1 MRPLAAILL
10 LTLGCATAQQQQPK
24 APDIDLPTRVVTLE
38 NGLTLVMQRDG
49 SMPQVGV
56 EVWIRGGARE
66 EAEGEHGVAHLF
78 EHNVPSSGRFTSNA
92 ENRALRGSAARGGG
106 AGTQMDFLR
115 FYGNSSPEGLEA
127 TLAFYADRLESDQAK
142 FSEENVRR
150 DQDIVI
156 SELRRAMGAD
166 WDIDVQGL
174 LHRGTFGANH
184 PYGHAIS
191 GREADVRAATV
202 ETMRDWHRRFSGA
215 ANAIVFVVGN
225 FEPAQAE
232 QLVRK
237 HFGSIPPGLR
247 APLPGEDV
255 PPVRSRRDVLEK
267 PVAKDVVYVRW
278 PVPAWGTADAD
289 LLTLFARVLDGHLK
303 DATASVEAME
313 LASMFGL
320 RGEAEAPMRAE
331 LARLLR
337 EGITETELA
346 RAKAQLQ
353 TDFVRTLQRPVWR
366 GSRADVLGF
375 GLMWRGDVEH
385 YKTQLARIA
394 EATPAAVHAA
404 AKRWL
409 SSDGY
414 TLHVVPQPAR
424 AAAAPVDRAAT
435 VGRLEAKALEFP
447 VVSIAENVLKAERNA
462 LPLAQ
467 LTFAYDAGTDVEA
480 LRERVAT
487 PLANFGATVEAQ
499 RDPDFALLH
508 VSVLSQ
514 YANEA
519 ARTVAAEKP
528 AAIERQ
534 PEPRTA
540 TERRDRALECLV
552 ADCTMKPRVSTAP
565 HFFIASGDVRDVLAD
580 FARDT
585 NAAAPVV
592 LKAPAKEHFQ
602 IVDYPAA
609 TQAYILLAQVLPPA
623 VAKDPLAAHLVV
635 SYIFRQRLMENLR
648 TSKGWSY
655 EVYPFGI
662 EARRGAALARFNIP
676 VQTGKTAESIREIR
690 SEIARL
696 QNEPITAAELGGVR
710 GYLESSL
717 TGGLMSLEQ
726 MNAQLLELARNGLP
740 PDYYEQAVRRLA
752 AFTPSEVQATARE
765 LFTPDRLIWI
775 IAGPRAELES
785 ELRELGVEVH
795 SVQ

>member
-1 MRPLAAILL
+1 MRFLSATLL
-10 LTLGCATAQQQQPK
+10 FTLGCATAQQQP
-24 APDIDLPTRVVTLE
+24 APVIDLPTQVVTLE
-38 NGLTLVMQRDG
+38 NGLTLVMQRDTL
-49 SMPQVGV
+49 MPQVGV

-66 EAEGEHGVAHLF
+66 EAEGQYGIAHLF
-78 EHNVPSSGRFTSNA
+78 EHNVPLSGRFMSNP
-92 ENRALRGSAARGGG
+92 ENRALRGAASRGGG
-106 AGTQMDFLR
+106 AGTQADFLR
-115 FYGNSSPEGLEA
+115 FYSNSSPEGLEA

-142 FSEENVRR
+142 FSDENVGR

-174 LHRGTFGANH
+174 LHRGTFGADH

-191 GREADVRAATV
+191 GLEADVRAATA

-215 ANAIVFVVGN
+215 ANAIVFVIGN

-237 HFGSIPPGLR
+237 HYGSIPPGVR

-255 PPVRSRRDVLEK
+255 PQVRPRRDTIEK
-267 PVAKDVVYVRW
+267 PVARDVVYVQW
-278 PVPAWGTADAD
+278 PVPAWGSADAD
-289 LLTLFARVLDGHLK
+289 FLTLFARIAG
-303 DATASVEAME
+303 AEVEAME
-313 LASMFGL
+313 LASTFTL
-320 RGEAEAPMRAE
+320 RGEAEAPLRAT

-337 EGITETELA
+337 EGITEAELA

-353 TDFVRTLQRPVWR
+353 TEFVRTLQRPVWR

-394 EATPAAVHAA
+394 AATPETVHDAAR
-404 AKRWL
+404 RWL
-409 SSDGY
+409 SSPGY
-414 TLHVVPQPAR
+414 TLHVIPQPKR
-424 AAAAPVDRAAT
+424 AAMTPPVDRTAT
-435 VGRLEAKALEFP
+435 VAKLEAKPLAFP
-447 VVSIAENVLKAERNA
+447 AISIAHNVLKAERNA

-467 LTFAYDAGTDVEA
+467 LTFAYDRGTDVDA
-480 LRERVAT
+480 LRERVT
-487 PLANFGATVEAQ
+487 TRLADFGATVETAND
-499 RDPDFALLH
+499 RDFALLH

-514 YANEA
+514 YASEA
-519 ARTVAAEKP
+519 ARIVAAEKP
-528 AAIERQ
+528 AAVEREN
-534 PEPRTA
+534 EPKTA
-540 TERRDRALECLV
+540 IQRRDRELECLI
-552 ADCTMKPRVSTAP
+552 ADCTTTPRAATIP
-565 HFFIASGDVRDVLAD
+565 RFFIASGDVRNVQAD

-585 NAAAPVV
+585 AAAAAPVL
-592 LKAPAKEHFQ
+592 LKAPEKEHFQ
-602 IVDYPAA
+602 LVDYPAA
-609 TQAYILLAQVLPPA
+609 TQAYILLAQVLAPA

-635 SYIFRQRLMENLR
+635 SYILRQRLMENLR

-690 SEIARL
+690 NEIARL
-696 QNEPITAAELGGVR
+696 QNEPVPPAELAGVKA
-710 GYLESSL
+710 YLEASL

-726 MNAQLLELARNGLP
+726 MNAQLLEVARNKLP
-740 PDYYEQAVRRLA
+740 ADYYATAVRRLA
-752 AFTPSEVQATARE
+752 AFTPSEVQAVARE
-765 LFTPDRLIWI
+765 LFTPERLIWI

-785 ELRELGVEVH
+785 ELRELGVEVN
-795 SVQ
+795 SRE